1 MDIIRETKYVV
12 GTKIGKPLYIVMT
25 PSMVDKELRVKNKYY
40 LTENLSEAS
49 KCINLKAAH
58 ALIEAF
64 IEETGSIKDFEPKKI
79 KVEFWLEDEDEI
91 IEEGGGDE

>member
-12 GTKIGKPLYIVMT
+12 RTKIGKPLYIVMT

-40 LTENLSEAS
+40 LTENLAEAS

-58 ALIEAF
+58 ALIETF

-79 KVEFWLEDEDEI
+79 KVNSGLKTKKKS
-91 IEEGGGDE
+91 